1 MAVQGAF
8 DLLVVQCSFCNIES
22 RRSASRR
29 PAARLRLLTDAA
41 AVTRDYVLA
50 PLPGGDIAGGD
61 MERFIA
67 DVLRRWPFLQAAEA
81 NRMAHAYG
89 TRISQVLAGVDSRE
103 AMGERFG
110 GGLSRAE
117 VDFLVR
123 EEWAMSAEDIYWRH
137 TKAGLYASPAEQ
149 CRLTAYLQSIGQET
163 GIAPAARA
171 G

>member
-1 MAVQGAF
+1 MLSVFGGK
-8 DLLVVQCSFCNIES
+8 ITTY
-22 RRSASRR
+22 RRLAEHALKKLEAHLG
-29 PAARLRLLTDAA
+29 PMHEPWTAN
-41 AVTRDYVLA
+41 A

-137 TKAGLYASPAEQ
+137 TKAGLYASPAEER
-149 CRLTAYLQSIGQET
+149 RLTAYLRSIGQET
-163 GIAPAARA
+163 GIAPAAHA